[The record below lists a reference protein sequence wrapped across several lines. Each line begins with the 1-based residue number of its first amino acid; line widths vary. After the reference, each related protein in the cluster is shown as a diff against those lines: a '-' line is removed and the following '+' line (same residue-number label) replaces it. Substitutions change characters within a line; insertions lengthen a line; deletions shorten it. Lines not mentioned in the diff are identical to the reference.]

1 MIEELHGKTA
11 LITGGGG
18 GIGRATAL
26 ALARQGARIA
36 SVDLDGDAAQET
48 AKAIEAN
55 GGTSWASM
63 LDVTD
68 SAAVSA
74 VIGEAECALGPI
86 DRLVN
91 IAGIYRLIDA
101 ENITDEDWRRMF
113 SIHVDGT
120 FFCCRAALPG
130 MIARGSGAIV
140 NTSSLHAI
148 RGQAGAV
155 HYSAAKGAIVGLTKA
170 LAREKAPSGIR
181 VNAVAPGPIDTPLF
195 RGAIPPGEADTLIAK
210 RTSIIPMGRLGRVD
224 EVAGVIAFL
233 LSDAASYMTGQIVT
247 IDGGEVMN

>member
-1 MIEELHGKTA
+1 MTDGLHGKTA
-11 LITGGGG
+11 LITGAGG

-26 ALARQGARIA
+26 TLARDGARIA
-36 SVDLDGDAAQET
+36 SLDLDGDAARET
-48 AKAIEAN
+48 AAAVEKG
-55 GGTSWASM
+55 GGTAWASA
-63 LDVTD
+63 LDVSD
-68 SAAVSA
+68 SAAVA
-74 VIGEAECALGPI
+74 AGIGEAERALGPI
-86 DRLVN
+86 DCLVN
-91 IAGIYRLIDA
+91 IAGIYRVVDA
-101 ENITDEDWRRMF
+101 ENITDDDWRRMF
-113 SIHVDGT
+113 AIHVDGT
-120 FFCCRAALPG
+120 FYCCRTVLSG
-130 MIARGSGAIV
+130 MIARGAGAIV
-140 NTSSLHAI
+140 NTASLHAI

-170 LAREKAPSGIR
+170 LAREKAEANIR

-195 RGAIPPGEADTLIAK
+195 RGAIPPGEADVLIAK